1 MPSILEKNSGLD
13 RITATSVRRD
23 YTEVAKIIKE
33 SHKPVEITVNGK
45 TDLIIMNQKLYDGL
59 MDLLEEYS
67 DLLAVLKQRADS
79 AKDEFISTKYF
90 LENIEL
96 GEYQNM
102 SIDKLLEL

>member
-13 RITATSVRRD
+13 RIAATSVRRD

-33 SHKPVEITVNGK
+33 SQKPVEITVNGK

-79 AKDEFISTKYF
+79 TKDEFISTKDF
-90 LENIEL
+90 LEKIEL